1 MAHLKSESIPFLLLP
16 INIIYQ
22 TLRPEWANINMDDLN
37 VDNLE
42 ASADQL
48 GRREL
53 EPVLQNQTPDRNK
66 LTKQITK
73 WNVQKCFWQI
83 LN

>member
-1 MAHLKSESIPFLLLP
+1 
-16 INIIYQ
+16 
-22 TLRPEWANINMDDLN
+22 MDDLN

-73 WNVQKCFWQI
+73 
-83 LN
+83 

>member
-1 MAHLKSESIPFLLLP
+1 
-16 INIIYQ
+16 
-22 TLRPEWANINMDDLN
+22 MDDLN

-48 GRREL
+48 GRSEL
-53 EPVLQNQTPDRNK
+53 EPVLQNQNPDRNK

-73 WNVQKCFWQI
+73 
-83 LN
+83 